1 LKGSVTVSG
10 DWLHCIPAGHIETSI
25 RPKHLIV
32 QSNENDSTGV
42 LLEIC
47 ARLEFYAAE
56 NSSFILTFWD
66 SLLVPSSRVKD
77 LGLLELEDG
86 TNR

>member
-10 DWLHCIPAGHIETSI
+10 DWLHCFPAGHIETSL

-32 QSNENDSTGV
+32 PGNENDSTSV
-42 LLEIC
+42 LFENC
-47 ARLEFYAAE
+47 ALSEFYTPR
-56 NSSFILTFWD
+56 NGSFVLMFWD

-77 LGLLELEDG
+77 LGLLDL
-86 TNR
+86 